1 MDEQQKLVGWIL
13 KVSVT
18 CLASMII
25 VMVFALVI
33 ALFVPN
39 EMVDNKDIFPIIGP
53 AFNTVIGAFVGL
65 LGGLSLNSDSK
76 KEEKKPEEPTLGDPS
91 PADLVPEPTPEV
103 APLVVAAAA
112 GATAVAATDDDEDH
126 IA

>member
-65 LGGLSLNSDSK
+65 LGGLSLNGPEK
-76 KEEKKPEEPTLGDPS
+76 KEEPKVEEPP
-91 PADLVPEPTPEV
+91 PAPAEPE
-103 APLVVAAAA
+103 
-112 GATAVAATDDDEDH
+112 DE

>member
-1 MDEQQKLVGWIL
+1 MDDNKNKQDLINWIL
-13 KVSVT
+13 KIAVGS
-18 CLASMII
+18 LASIMVAVVLALI
-25 VMVFALVI
+25 V

-65 LGGLSLNSDSK
+65 LGGLSLNPSGEK
-76 KEEKKPEEPTLGDPS
+76 KEEPKVEEPPPAPS
-91 PADLVPEPTPEV
+91 EPE
-103 APLVVAAAA
+103 
-112 GATAVAATDDDEDH
+112 DE

>member
-1 MDEQQKLVGWIL
+1 MEDEKQKLINWIL
-13 KVSVT
+13 KIAVGS
-18 CLASMII
+18 LASIMVAVVIALI
-25 VMVFALVI
+25 V

-65 LGGLSLNSDSK
+65 LGGLSLSNGEK
-76 KEEKKPEEPTLGDPS
+76 KEEPKAEEPSAPS
-91 PADLVPEPTPEV
+91 EPE
-103 APLVVAAAA
+103 
-112 GATAVAATDDDEDH
+112 DE

>member
-1 MDEQQKLVGWIL
+1 MDEKRADLINWIL

-65 LGGLSLNSDSK
+65 LGGLSLNGSEK
-76 KEEKKPEEPTLGDPS
+76 KEEPKAEEPP
-91 PADLVPEPTPEV
+91 PAPAEPE
-103 APLVVAAAA
+103 
-112 GATAVAATDDDEDH
+112 DE

>member
-1 MDEQQKLVGWIL
+1 MDEQQKLINWIL
-13 KVSVT
+13 KVAVT
-18 CLASMII
+18 CLASMIV

-65 LGGLSLNSDSK
+65 LGGLSLNGGEK
-76 KEEKKPEEPTLGDPS
+76 KEEPKVEEPP
-91 PADLVPEPTPEV
+91 PAPAEPE
-103 APLVVAAAA
+103 
-112 GATAVAATDDDEDH
+112 DE

>member
-1 MDEQQKLVGWIL
+1 MDEKRADLINWIL
-13 KVSVT
+13 KVTVS
-18 CLASMII
+18 CLAGMIF
-25 VMVFALVI
+25 VMVFALVV

-65 LGGLSLNSDSK
+65 LGGLSLNGSEK
-76 KEEKKPEEPTLGDPS
+76 KEEPKAEEPP
-91 PADLVPEPTPEV
+91 PAPAEPE
-103 APLVVAAAA
+103 
-112 GATAVAATDDDEDH
+112 DE

>member
-1 MDEQQKLVGWIL
+1 MEDKNKDLINWIL
-13 KVSVT
+13 KVAVGS
-18 CLASMII
+18 LASIMVAVVIALI
-25 VMVFALVI
+25 V

-65 LGGLSLNSDSK
+65 LGGLSLSNGEK
-76 KEEKKPEEPTLGDPS
+76 KEEPKAEEPPAPS
-91 PADLVPEPTPEV
+91 EPE
-103 APLVVAAAA
+103 
-112 GATAVAATDDDEDH
+112 DE

>member
-1 MDEQQKLVGWIL
+1 MDEKRADLINWIL
-13 KVSVT
+13 KMTVS
-18 CLASMII
+18 CLAGMIF
-25 VMVFALVI
+25 VMVFALVV

-65 LGGLSLNSDSK
+65 LGGLSLSSSGEK
-76 KEEKKPEEPTLGDPS
+76 KEEPKVEEPPAPS
-91 PADLVPEPTPEV
+91 EPE
-103 APLVVAAAA
+103 
-112 GATAVAATDDDEDH
+112 DE

>member
-1 MDEQQKLVGWIL
+1 MDEQQKLINWIL
-13 KVSVT
+13 KVAVT
-18 CLASMII
+18 CLASMIV

-65 LGGLSLNSDSK
+65 LGGLSLNGSEK
-76 KEEKKPEEPTLGDPS
+76 KEIKKEDPPPSDTKPE
-91 PADLVPEPTPEV
+91 DLVPEPMKEKV
-103 APLVVAAAA
+103 QACANEFN
-112 GATAVAATDDDEDH
+112 GKW
-126 IA
+126 

>member
-1 MDEQQKLVGWIL
+1 MEDKNKDLINWIL
-13 KVSVT
+13 KIAVGS
-18 CLASMII
+18 LASIMVAVVIALI
-25 VMVFALVI
+25 V

-65 LGGLSLNSDSK
+65 LGGLSLSNGEK
-76 KEEKKPEEPTLGDPS
+76 KEEPKAEEPPAPS
-91 PADLVPEPTPEV
+91 EPE
-103 APLVVAAAA
+103 
-112 GATAVAATDDDEDH
+112 DE

>member
-1 MDEQQKLVGWIL
+1 MEDKNKQDLINWIL
-13 KVSVT
+13 KIAVGS
-18 CLASMII
+18 LASIMVAVVIALI
-25 VMVFALVI
+25 V

-65 LGGLSLNSDSK
+65 LGGLSLNPNGGEK
-76 KEEKKPEEPTLGDPS
+76 KEEPPAPPAPEAPAEP
-91 PADLVPEPTPEV
+91 
-103 APLVVAAAA
+103 
-112 GATAVAATDDDEDH
+112 EDH

>member
-1 MDEQQKLVGWIL
+1 MEDEKQKLINWIL
-13 KVSVT
+13 KIAVGS
-18 CLASMII
+18 LASIMVAVVIALI
-25 VMVFALVI
+25 V

-65 LGGLSLNSDSK
+65 LGGLSLSNGEK
-76 KEEKKPEEPTLGDPS
+76 KEEPKVEEPPAPS
-91 PADLVPEPTPEV
+91 EPE
-103 APLVVAAAA
+103 
-112 GATAVAATDDDEDH
+112 DE

>member
-1 MDEQQKLVGWIL
+1 MEDKNKDLINWIL
-13 KVSVT
+13 KVAVGS
-18 CLASMII
+18 LASIMVAVVIALI
-25 VMVFALVI
+25 V

-65 LGGLSLNSDSK
+65 LGGLSLSSSGEK
-76 KEEKKPEEPTLGDPS
+76 KEEPKVEELPAPSEPE
-91 PADLVPEPTPEV
+91 
-103 APLVVAAAA
+103 
-112 GATAVAATDDDEDH
+112 DE

>member
-1 MDEQQKLVGWIL
+1 MEDKNKDLINWIL
-13 KVSVT
+13 KVAVGS
-18 CLASMII
+18 LASIMVAVVIALI
-25 VMVFALVI
+25 V

-65 LGGLSLNSDSK
+65 LGGLSLNGAEK
-76 KEEKKPEEPTLGDPS
+76 KEEPKVEEPSAPS
-91 PADLVPEPTPEV
+91 EPE
-103 APLVVAAAA
+103 
-112 GATAVAATDDDEDH
+112 DE